1 MMRISVLPRV
11 GVLCMLS
18 MLVATPAT
26 HAQSAGVAATRF
38 TPVAGDD
45 SVRKLADSLGDTPED
60 RQALLQLA
68 GAGKELFATKYK
80 GRGWDN
86 TLAGAMTF
94 FIASAYIV
102 NTDQQ
107 PGIEAENALFASL
120 SDSLAKS
127 EIARASNAEKTALY
141 NALLASA
148 GLPLV
153 FYVDGKQNHNAT
165 QVEQAR
171 TMAAGFGSRLL
182 HMDLP
187 AMTALLQSPP
197 AAGAPAATPQATAS
211 KPSAS
216 GRCVAARTVM
226 VPNYVY
232 APPMGMQMVQK
243 QELRYVEVPCDSR

>member
-1 MMRISVLPRV
+1 MRMFALPIAAV
-11 GVLCMLS
+11 ALAS
-18 MLVATPAT
+18 AMLVSTSVAN
-26 HAQSAGVAATRF
+26 AQASATRF

-45 SVRKLADSLGDTPED
+45 SVKKLADSLGNTSEE

-94 FIASAYIV
+94 FIASAYIID
-102 NTDQQ
+102 TEQQ
-107 PGIEAENALFASL
+107 LSVEAENALFASL
-120 SDSLAKS
+120 SDTLAAS
-127 EIARASNAEKTALY
+127 DIVRASNSKKTAFY

-153 FYVDGKQNHNAT
+153 FYVDGKQNGNAA
-165 QVEQAR
+165 QVQQAR
-171 TMAAGFGSRLL
+171 TMATGFGMRML
-182 HMDLP
+182 HMDLQ
-187 AMTALLQSPP
+187 AMTAMLQSPP
-197 AAGAPAATPQATAS
+197 VAQAAAARAPATSPP
-211 KPSAS
+211 KPSS
-216 GRCVAARTVM
+216 PGKCVAARTVM

-243 QELRYVEVPCDSR
+243 QELRYVEVPCGRE